1 MIGFEDILVRGEGGE
16 SAGFRLRQVSQ
27 VIHLNYKEVRIM
39 RRKFTLVL
47 AGIFTAMIFAMAWL
61 PGDVAAGPIQLTYA
75 NFPPAPTFP
84 CVQMERWKKEV
95 ERRTDGKV
103 AIQTFPGGTLLGAK
117 NMMDGVI
124 AGQADIGCLC
134 MAYQPGR
141 FLITNATALPVGFPN
156 ATAASLTLWDLY
168 KKYRPEAF
176 AKVKVLTMFTCAPA
190 DIYAKVPVRNLEDLK
205 GLQLRASGG
214 VAEVLKALGATPV
227 GMPQSATP
235 EALQK
240 GVVKGAASSL
250 ETLKDFKYAEMCKYV
265 TMLNGPVYPFAV
277 VMNMD
282 KWNSLPKDV
291 QEVFDGMGTQQ
302 CVWTGLYMDNHVNDS
317 IAWSKKNYNIEIT
330 VLPKEEK
337 AKWDKLLE
345 PITGKWI
352 KDAAAKGLP
361 AKDIVADI
369 KAFGAMYEGQ

>member
-1 MIGFEDILVRGEGGE
+1 
-16 SAGFRLRQVSQ
+16 
-27 VIHLNYKEVRIM
+27 M
-39 RRKFTLVL
+39 RRKIGFIL
-47 AGIFTAMIFAMAWL
+47 AGIFLATVFALTWMPA
-61 PGDVAAGPIQLTYA
+61 PAAAAPIQLNYA

-95 ERRTDGKV
+95 EKRTNGKV
-103 AIQTFPGGTLLGAK
+103 DIKTFPGGTLLKAK
-117 NMMDGVI
+117 AIMDGVI
-124 AGQADIGCLC
+124 AGTADIGCLC

-141 FLITNATALPVGFPN
+141 FVVTNATALPVGFPN
-156 ATAASLTLWDLY
+156 ATVASLTLWDLY
-168 KKYRPEAF
+168 NKYKPEGF

-190 DIYAKVPVRNLEDLK
+190 NIYAKVPVRNLDDLK

-214 VAEVLKALGATPV
+214 VAQVLKALGATAV
-227 GMPQSATP
+227 GMPQSQTP

-277 VMNMD
+277 VMNMNS
-282 KWNSLPKDV
+282 WNKLPKDV
-291 QEVFDGMGTQQ
+291 QKVMEELGPQQ
-302 CVWTGLYMDNHVNDS
+302 AVWTGVYMDNHVNDS
-317 IAWSKKNYNIEIT
+317 IAWSKKNHNIEIT
-330 VLPKEEK
+330 VLSSGEK

-352 KDAAAKGLP
+352 EGAKAKGLP
-361 AKDIVADI
+361 AEAIVSDI
-369 KAFGAMYEGQ
+369 KAFGAMYAGQ